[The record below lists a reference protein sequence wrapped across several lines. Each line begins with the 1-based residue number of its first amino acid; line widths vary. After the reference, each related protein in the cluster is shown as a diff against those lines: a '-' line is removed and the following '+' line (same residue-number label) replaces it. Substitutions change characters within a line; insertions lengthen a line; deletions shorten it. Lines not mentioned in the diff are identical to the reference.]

1 MFISIDIQVISVKR
15 VLDHCTSLIGK
26 VRHNNFQSKLMYFTG
41 NNTTWIK
48 KFIFCI
54 QTLHHAFYYQCLI
67 WNIVIIFNLFDIR
80 FNPLKHLKDL
90 NRKSVVYIFRRNKS
104 ISIRIFKNVRNM
116 VHHFQ
121 LARQHM
127 EYIFFY
133 FPRHCTESCD
143 TSLKLLH
150 VSCSQ
155 VRQKNYIQITC
166 ISM

>member
-1 MFISIDIQVISVKR
+1 MFISIDIQLIFVKC

-26 VRHNNFQSKLMYFTG
+26 VRHNNLQSKLMYFTR
-41 NNTTWIK
+41 NNNTWIK
-48 KFIFCI
+48 KCIFGI

-67 WNIVIIFNLFDIR
+67 WNIVIIFNLLDMR
-80 FNPLKHLKDL
+80 FNPLKHLEDL

-104 ISIRIFKNVRNM
+104 LSIRIFKNVRNM
-116 VHHFQ
+116 VHRFQ

-133 FPRHCTESCD
+133 FRRHWTESCD
-143 TSLKLLH
+143 APLRLLH

-155 VRQKNYIQITC
+155 VRHKNFIYK
-166 ISM
+166 